1 MTRHTSYVSIDD
13 TPSESKCTSV
23 VNQTWRSLACDVPG
37 YCSRQSTPVQ
47 MFHTLFGLY
56 GEPSF
61 CRPSNPDKNIVGFA
75 EWNFASTQP
84 DAQRINQITVRDEFV
99 YNDAPEKHV
108 DLVTLRM
115 KMDVVDD
122 AAKSVINAMSDE
134 VRVDRQQHQLYV
146 RSDDLDRAN
155 AVLCAAIQA
164 NAKNREFVDKPADL
178 FDHFVKQRPTACYLP
193 DDVQQR
199 VVCTQAAPV
208 AKKLSPYE
216 EQKQKKQ
223 LQRERRLE
231 KQAEAAESTT
241 PTTTKPTG
249 SASTGESGEARMA
262 ETSDAGD
269 DPNTDTIRTS
279 KRLAM

>member
-13 TPSESKCTSV
+13 TPSESKCANV

-37 YCSRQSTPVQ
+37 YCSRQNTPVQ
-47 MFHTLFGLY
+47 MFHTLLGLY

-61 CRPSNPDKNIVGFA
+61 CSPSNPDRNIVGFA

-134 VRVDRQQHQLYV
+134 VRVDPLQHQLYV

-155 AVLCAAIQA
+155 AVLFAAIQA
-164 NAKNREFVDKPADL
+164 NTKNREFVDKPADL

-199 VVCTQAAPV
+199 AVCSQAAPV
-208 AKKLSPYE
+208 AKRLSPYE

-223 LQRERRLE
+223 LQRQRRLE
-231 KQAEAAESTT
+231 EQA
-241 PTTTKPTG
+241 
-249 SASTGESGEARMA
+249 
-262 ETSDAGD
+262 DAG
-269 DPNTDTIRTS
+269 
-279 KRLAM
+279 